1 MNPKPRTQTHR
12 TQPDMK
18 LFKVIASKAGR
29 VAFDDRIEAES
40 PREAREQM
48 RTLLGLK
55 SLTGVVYAITEIPV
69 ELIQSIVDARLTEA
83 MARLQTGEAPPSV
96 EDMIRPIAGEEVRNQ
111 LASLRDQLA
120 TISRPAEP
128 AAPARYDAF
137 TAANEVPVEEPVPR
151 RSRNG
156 HARNGTTN
164 APEPTRRGRPS
175 ITTNGTMVDWKAVK
189 KLYLRNRSV
198 KQTAA
203 HFELSPNSVKAR
215 CRREG
220 WGR

>member
-1 MNPKPRTQTHR
+1 MTRNQNPNH
-12 TQPDMK
+12 QPENMK

-48 RTLLGLK
+48 RALLGLR

-69 ELIQSIVDARLTEA
+69 DLIQNIVDARLTEA
-83 MARLQTGEAPPSV
+83 LQRLRGGEAPQGV
-96 EDMIRPIAGEEVRNQ
+96 EDMIRPIAGEEVRIQLAGLREQ
-111 LASLRDQLA
+111 LASI
-120 TISRPAEP
+120 TTPP
-128 AAPARYDAF
+128 AAEAQRYDAF
-137 TAANEVPVEEPVPR
+137 TAATEVPVEDHVLGR
-151 RSRNG
+151 RTRNG
-156 HARNGTTN
+156 SKST
-164 APEPTRRGRPS
+164 PKPKRRGRPS
-175 ITTNGTMVDWKAVK
+175 ITTDGRKLDWKAVK
-189 KLYLRNRSV
+189 KLYVRNHSI

-220 WGR
+220 WGK

>member
-1 MNPKPRTQTHR
+1 
-12 TQPDMK
+12 MK

-83 MARLQTGEAPPSV
+83 LARLQTGEAPPSV

-120 TISRPAEP
+120 TVTAPRGEP
-128 AAPARYDAF
+128 AVPARYDAF
-137 TAANEVPVEEPVPR
+137 TAATEIPVEQPVPR

-156 HARNGTTN
+156 HARNGTTPT
-164 APEPTRRGRPS
+164 PEPARRGRPS
-175 ITTNGTMVDWKAVK
+175 ITTNGTLVDWKAVK
-189 KLYLRNRSV
+189 KLYLRNCSV

-220 WGR
+220 WGK

>member
-1 MNPKPRTQTHR
+1 MNPKPRTRTQTHR
-12 TQPDMK
+12 TDTNMK

-29 VAFDDRIEAES
+29 VAFDDRIEADS

-83 MARLQTGEAPPSV
+83 LQRLRGGAAPQGV
-96 EDMIRPIAGEEVRNQ
+96 EDMIRPIATEEVRIQ
-111 LASLRDQLA
+111 LAGLREQIA
-120 TISRPAEP
+120 ASSQSAEP
-128 AAPARYDAF
+128 DAPARYDAF
-137 TAANEVPVEEPVPR
+137 TAASEVPVEDHILGR
-151 RSRNG
+151 RTRTNG
-156 HARNGTTN
+156 ATP
-164 APEPTRRGRPS
+164 APKPKRRGRPS
-175 ITTNGTMVDWKAVK
+175 ITTNGVRVDWKAVK
-189 KLYLRNRSV
+189 KLYVRNRSI

-220 WGR
+220 WGK

>member
-1 MNPKPRTQTHR
+1 
-12 TQPDMK
+12 MK

-29 VAFDDRIEAES
+29 VAFDDRIEADS

-48 RTLLGLK
+48 RALLGLK

-83 MARLQTGEAPPSV
+83 VRRLEGGAMPSSL
-96 EDMIRPIAGEEVRNQ
+96 EDLIRPIAGEEVRSQ
-111 LASLRDQLA
+111 LAGLREQIA
-120 TISRPAEP
+120 AINQPAEP
-128 AAPARYDAF
+128 EAPARYDAF
-137 TAANEVPVEEPVPR
+137 TAGTEVPVEDRGR
-151 RSRNG
+151 RARRNG
-156 HARNGTTN
+156 STPTA
-164 APEPTRRGRPS
+164 APKRRGRPS
-175 ITTNGTMVDWKAVK
+175 VTTAGVRVDWKAVK
-189 KLYLRNRSV
+189 RLYVRNRSI

-220 WGR
+220 WGK

>member
-1 MNPKPRTQTHR
+1 
-12 TQPDMK
+12 MK

-48 RTLLGLK
+48 RTLLGLN

-69 ELIQSIVDARLTEA
+69 ELIQSIVDVRLTEA
-83 MARLQTGEAPPSV
+83 LQRLRGGEAPQGV
-96 EDMIRPIAGEEVRNQ
+96 EDMIRPITTEEVRNQ
-111 LASLRDQLA
+111 LAGLREQLA
-120 TISRPAEP
+120 SLTNTPAPEP
-128 AAPARYDAF
+128 QRYDAF
-137 TAANEVPVEEPVPR
+137 SADTPVEDRVLPR
-151 RSRNG
+151 RRNG
-156 HARNGTTN
+156 SARNGTATTHK
-164 APEPTRRGRPS
+164 PKRRGRPS
-175 ITTNGTMVDWKAVK
+175 VTTNGVQVDWKAVK
-189 KLYLRNRSV
+189 KLYLRSRSV

-220 WGR
+220 WGK

>member
-1 MNPKPRTQTHR
+1 
-12 TQPDMK
+12 MK

-83 MARLQTGEAPPSV
+83 LARLQNGETPQGV

-120 TISRPAEP
+120 TVTAPRGEP

-137 TAANEVPVEEPVPR
+137 TAATEIPVEEPVPR

-156 HARNGTTN
+156 HARNGTTPTPMS
-164 APEPTRRGRPS
+164 APTRRGRPS
-175 ITTNGTMVDWKAVK
+175 TTTNGTPVDWKAVK

-220 WGR
+220 WGK